1 MPVSCN
7 SIHRP
12 IESIA
17 VFKTA
22 SGPSGAACCFVQS
35 SRGCIIKTL
44 NFIEHAEK
52 PIETWRVFPYIDFR
66 MISLKMAYVSLGFKR
81 FEIEVGSRGWSG
93 KYLVVWNLKAVK
105 PCSLAFLLSRA
116 SIIVL
121 EFMLKQRLFLKQFSW
136 SSFCQIA
143 FASRSTISFNTVS
156 LKLMMVKMVKKKIS
170 GKRKQAR
177 LFRWSTLMME
187 MLFLLCKVGKQS
199 MPAKPQGVESCLLS
213 FFGVTIMSCTRI
225 WPSFFWPH
233 FGFVD
238 RLRMWR
244 MHSPRKLS
252 TDRRPR
258 RTNSGWKCM
267 WETATASIETAWLN
281 KASPRKR
288 KQPYFQQAWFEMNDG
303 SFWRK
308 CRGGR

>member
-1 MPVSCN
+1 MYYYSLKTRKHPPPQQPRCFFLAILLKLFIWAILHNLPGFFGILLGLEFWNKLWWSRGLMSNSETINLNNPELLQVTETSHFLTKCGPHVSLFDDPRGLFRAPWLSEFKKLTSTAMPVSCN

-66 MISLKMAYVSLGFKR
+66 MISLKMPYVSLGFKR
-81 FEIEVGSRGWSG
+81 FEIEVGSRGRSG
-93 KYLVVWNLKAVK
+93 KYLVFWNLKAVE

-156 LKLMMVKMVKKKIS
+156 YS
-170 GKRKQAR
+170 
-177 LFRWSTLMME
+177 
-187 MLFLLCKVGKQS
+187 FLE
-199 MPAKPQGVESCLLS
+199 A
-213 FFGVTIMSCTRI
+213 
-225 WPSFFWPH
+225 
-233 FGFVD
+233 D
-238 RLRMWR
+238 
-244 MHSPRKLS
+244 
-252 TDRRPR
+252 
-258 RTNSGWKCM
+258 
-267 WETATASIETAWLN
+267 
-281 KASPRKR
+281 
-288 KQPYFQQAWFEMNDG
+288 DG
-303 SFWRK
+303 
-308 CRGGR
+308 